1 MLINYYLQ
9 AQNMDVEEYPI
20 PEVGDNF
27 RICEFKYCPLKKKK
41 IFKIPEKSFLRHLN
55 NYEEC
60 KNHFGLERYEELKKE
75 RRLNTKQKYNEKNRD
90 EINRKQQKYN
100 EENREEINEKQQKYN
115 IENREE
121 INEKQKLRDRARA
134 ENETEEEK
142 EARSDKYHFGGGA
155 LRKWYVVFSS
165 FFLDVSQI

>member
-27 RICEFKYCPLKKKK
+27 RICEFKDCPLKKKK

-60 KNHFGLERYEELKKE
+60 KNHFGLERYEKLRKE

-90 EINRKQQKYN
+90 EINEKQQKYNAKHREEIKEKQQKYN
-100 EENREEINEKQQKYN
+100 EKNREVVNKKQQTYN
-115 IENREE
+115 KKSREGNNDNKE
-121 INEKQKLRDRARA
+121 LKNQQVAD
-134 ENETEEEK
+134 NGHEEHVSNVHEVN
-142 EARSDKYHFGGGA
+142 
-155 LRKWYVVFSS
+155 LLLT
-165 FFLDVSQI
+165 FL